1 MVPCLRKTCWLRLKV
16 LVELNQSL
24 KLLRNKV
31 SSLKAQ
37 SLFVLAMALLILPTG
52 CSSSA
57 DIDQSVSAKLKAE
70 SEAKLGCT
78 IWNEANLIK
87 PAGSTDELN
96 ARYPSLS
103 NFAAAARLD
112 MTFLDLSFAAQQYF
126 QSEFFAGPRPNF
138 NKVQAYCFG
147 VTR

>member
-1 MVPCLRKTCWLRLKV
+1 MKSIKSQLVFV
-16 LVELNQSL
+16 LVI
-24 KLLRNKV
+24 
-31 SSLKAQ
+31 
-37 SLFVLAMALLILPTG
+37 ALLFLSTG

-57 DIDQSVSAKLKAE
+57 NVDQSVSAQLKAE
-70 SEAKLGCT
+70 GEAKLGCA

-87 PAGSTDELN
+87 PAGGSEELN

-103 NFAAAARLD
+103 NFAAATRLD
-112 MTFLDLSFAAQQYF
+112 ITFLDLSFAAQQYF
-126 QSEFFAGPRPNF
+126 QTEFFAGPRPNY

>member
-1 MVPCLRKTCWLRLKV
+1 M
-16 LVELNQSL
+16 
-24 KLLRNKV
+24 LLLLMTV
-31 SSLKAQ
+31 
-37 SLFVLAMALLILPTG
+37 LILSTG
-52 CSSSA
+52 CTNSSSINQA
-57 DIDQSVSAKLKAE
+57 ALAQPTAE

-78 IWNEANLIK
+78 IWNEADLIK
-87 PAGSTDELN
+87 PAGSTEQLK

-112 MTFLDLSFAAQQYF
+112 ITFLDLSFAAQQYF
-126 QSEFFAGPRPNF
+126 LTEFFAGQRPNY

>member
-1 MVPCLRKTCWLRLKV
+1 MRL
-16 LVELNQSL
+16 S
-24 KLLRNKV
+24 
-31 SSLKAQ
+31 KAQ
-37 SLFVLAMALLILPTG
+37 PVFLLVMALLLLSTG

-57 DIDQSVSAKLKAE
+57 NISQVEAAQLKAE

-78 IWNEANLIK
+78 LWNKADLIK
-87 PAGSTDELN
+87 PVGSTEELN

-112 MTFLDLSFAAQQYF
+112 IRFLDLSFAAQQYF
-126 QSEFFAGPRPNF
+126 KTEFFAGPRPNY

-147 VTR
+147 FTG

>member
-1 MVPCLRKTCWLRLKV
+1 MRSFKAKP
-16 LVELNQSL
+16 
-24 KLLRNKV
+24 LL
-31 SSLKAQ
+31 
-37 SLFVLAMALLILPTG
+37 VLAMALLVLSTG
-52 CSSSA
+52 CSRSA
-57 DIDQSVSAKLKAE
+57 NVDQSVSAQLKAE
-70 SEAKLGCT
+70 SEAKLGCA

-87 PAGSTDELN
+87 PVGSTDELN

-112 MTFLDLSFAAQQYF
+112 IRFLDLSFAAQQYF
-126 QSEFFAGPRPNF
+126 QTEFFTGPRPNY